1 MNDDLKIIKK
11 KYGEN
16 MMHLCRK
23 LFPTIL
29 EEEGLLSNILLSHFE
44 PSKFLYNDIT
54 ENHLITS
61 FTTYIYSF
69 LDEEKE
75 LVKVDKSPEELLKE
89 CGYIL
94 YECKNESDIQSF
106 KKYYSENEELCTFI
120 GGRLD
125 TNYVFFAVK
134 ENVNE
139 LRRKNFLYPKRQDE
153 YGTSVISIQFTKDD
167 NHTLSIKNRYNH
179 SVSNPD
185 ATFSNNLDNIIEG
198 LTKSFEEYY
207 GMKQKNIHKNFE
219 IPGYVFANDNKYY
232 KYNYEINNIYYCP
245 NNIIIDNF
253 NPIKLDEKY
262 LLIDYFIID
271 IKNKTVKLYDK
282 RINDSFTNLFN
293 DIKNIQIENNEL
305 GKIVIINFNNLN
317 NVVIKTNKT
326 NNITSYYDEITKYV
340 DNNFLSDVK
349 DIKYVNMP
357 KLIKTGDNFIKLSSI
372 ENIDIYNLE
381 YAGKSFLKN
390 SILTTLYLPNIKFVD
405 DEFLMNNK
413 NLKYLNLG
421 KIEEINNDILFCNRE
436 LKQFIAPNLKII
448 NAWFLPHNTELEEL
462 SLPSLLYINSP
473 FLNDNK
479 KLKYIYIPNI
489 KEIKNFFLKENIELK
504 EFNAP
509 YLEVVGN
516 EFLMCN
522 TKLEVFNAPNL
533 YDVGIYFLDSIIYL
547 REFNAPK
554 LNNNYFS
561 FNASKGAK

>member
-1 MNDDLKIIKK
+1 MDDLKIIKK

-23 LFPTIL
+23 LFPTLL

-61 FTTYIYSF
+61 FATYIYSF

-94 YECKNESDIQSF
+94 YQCKNESDIQSF

-134 ENVNE
+134 ENANE

-282 RINDSFTNLFN
+282 RINDSFTKLFN

-305 GKIVIINFNNLN
+305 GKIVIINFNNFN

-340 DNNFLSDVK
+340 DNNFLSNVK

-357 KLIKTGDNFIKLSSI
+357 KLIKTGDNFIKSSSI

-436 LKQFIAPNLKII
+436 LKQFIAPSLKII

-462 SLPSLLYINSP
+462 YLPSLLYINSP
-473 FLNDNK
+473 FLTDNK
-479 KLKYIYIPNI
+479 KLNYIYIPNV

-509 YLEVVGN
+509 YLETVGN

-533 YDVGIYFLDSIIYL
+533 YDVGIYFLDSVICL
-547 REFNAPK
+547 REINAPK
-554 LNNNYFS
+554 LNNNW
-561 FNASKGAK
+561 FNFNISKGAK

>member
-1 MNDDLKIIKK
+1 MDDLKIIKK

-23 LFPTIL
+23 LFPTLL

-61 FTTYIYSF
+61 FATYIYSF
-69 LDEEKE
+69 LDKEKE
-75 LVKVDKSPEELLKE
+75 LVRVDKSPEELLKK

-134 ENVNE
+134 ENASE

-179 SVSNPD
+179 FVSNPD

-305 GKIVIINFNNLN
+305 GKIVIINFNNFN

-340 DNNFLSDVK
+340 DNNFLSNVK
-349 DIKYVNMP
+349 HIKYVNMP
-357 KLIKTGDNFIKLSSI
+357 KLIKAGDDFIKSSSI

-462 SLPSLLYINSP
+462 YLPSLLYINSP
-473 FLNDNK
+473 FLTDNK
-479 KLKYIYIPNI
+479 KLNYIYIPNV
-489 KEIKNFFLKENIELK
+489 KEIKNMFLKENIELK

-509 YLEVVGN
+509 YLETVGN

-533 YDVGIYFLDSIIYL
+533 YDVGIYFLDSVICL
-547 REFNAPK
+547 REINVPK
-554 LNNNYFS
+554 LNNNW
-561 FNASKGAK
+561 FNFNISKGAK

>member
-23 LFPTIL
+23 LFPTLL

-61 FTTYIYSF
+61 FATYIYSF
-69 LDEEKE
+69 LDKEKE
-75 LVKVDKSPEELLKE
+75 LVRVDKSPEELLKE

-134 ENVNE
+134 ENANE

-340 DNNFLSDVK
+340 DNNFLSNVK

-357 KLIKTGDNFIKLSSI
+357 KLIKAGDDFIKSSNI

-436 LKQFIAPNLKII
+436 LKQFIAPNL
-448 NAWFLPHNTELEEL
+448 T
-462 SLPSLLYINSP
+462 
-473 FLNDNK
+473 
-479 KLKYIYIPNI
+479 
-489 KEIKNFFLKENIELK
+489 
-504 EFNAP
+504 
-509 YLEVVGN
+509 
-516 EFLMCN
+516 
-522 TKLEVFNAPNL
+522 
-533 YDVGIYFLDSIIYL
+533 
-547 REFNAPK
+547 REGSG
-554 LNNNYFS
+554 FS
-561 FNASKGAK
+561 

>member
-1 MNDDLKIIKK
+1 MDDLKIIKK

-23 LFPTIL
+23 LFPTLL

-61 FTTYIYSF
+61 FATYIYSF
-69 LDEEKE
+69 LDKEKE
-75 LVKVDKSPEELLKE
+75 LVRVDKSPEELLKE

-134 ENVNE
+134 ENASE

-179 SVSNPD
+179 FVSNPD

-262 LLIDYFIID
+262 FLIDYFIID

-305 GKIVIINFNNLN
+305 GKIVIINFNNFN

-340 DNNFLSDVK
+340 DNNFLSNVK
-349 DIKYVNMP
+349 HIKYVNMP
-357 KLIKTGDNFIKLSSI
+357 KLIKTGDNFIKSSSI

-390 SILTTLYLPNIKFVD
+390 SLLTTLYLPNIKFVD

-448 NAWFLPHNTELEEL
+448 NTWFLPHNTELEEL
-462 SLPSLLYINSP
+462 YLPSLLYINSP
-473 FLNDNK
+473 FLTDNK
-479 KLKYIYIPNI
+479 KLNYIYIPNI
-489 KEIKNFFLKENIELK
+489 KQIKNMFLKENIELK

-509 YLEVVGN
+509 YLETVGN

-533 YDVGIYFLDSIIYL
+533 YDVGIYFLDSVICL
-547 REFNAPK
+547 REINVPK
-554 LNNNYFS
+554 LNNNW
-561 FNASKGAK
+561 FNFNISKGAK

>member
-23 LFPTIL
+23 LFPTLL

-61 FTTYIYSF
+61 FATYIYSF
-69 LDEEKE
+69 LDKEKE
-75 LVKVDKSPEELLKE
+75 LVRVDKSPEELLKK

-120 GGRLD
+120 GDRLD

-139 LRRKNFLYPKRQDE
+139 IRRKNFLYPKRQDE

-207 GMKQKNIHKNFE
+207 GMKQKNIHKDFE

-262 LLIDYFIID
+262 LLIDYFIVD
-271 IKNKTVKLYDK
+271 VKNKMVKLYDK

-305 GKIVIINFNNLN
+305 GKIVIINFNNFN

-340 DNNFLSDVK
+340 DNNFLSNVK

-357 KLIKTGDNFIKLSSI
+357 KLIKAGDDFIKSSNI

-381 YAGKSFLKN
+381 YVGKSFLKN
-390 SILTTLYLPNIKFVD
+390 SILTTLYLPNLKFVD

-413 NLKYLNLG
+413 NLRYLNLG

-554 LNNNYFS
+554 LNNNYFN

>member
-23 LFPTIL
+23 LFPTLL

-61 FTTYIYSF
+61 FATYIYSF
-69 LDEEKE
+69 LDKEKE
-75 LVKVDKSPEELLKE
+75 LVRVDKSPEELLKE

-349 DIKYVNMP
+349 HIKYVNMP

-390 SILTTLYLPNIKFVD
+390 SLLTTLYLPNIKFVD

-462 SLPSLLYINSP
+462 YLPSLLYINSP
-473 FLNDNK
+473 FLTDNK
-479 KLKYIYIPNI
+479 KLNYIYIPNV
-489 KEIKNFFLKENIELK
+489 KEIKNMFLKENIELK

-509 YLEVVGN
+509 YLETVGN

-533 YDVGIYFLDSIIYL
+533 YDVGIYFLDSVICL
-547 REFNAPK
+547 REINVPK
-554 LNNNYFS
+554 LNNNW
-561 FNASKGAK
+561 FNFNISKGAK